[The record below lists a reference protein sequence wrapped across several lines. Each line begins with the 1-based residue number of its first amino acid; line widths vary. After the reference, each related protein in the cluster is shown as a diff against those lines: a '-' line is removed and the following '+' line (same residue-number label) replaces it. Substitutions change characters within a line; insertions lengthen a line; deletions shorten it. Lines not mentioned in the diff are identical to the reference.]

1 MKINHAKQLNT
12 FNVPS
17 FKGKRLYSLNL
28 LDLTKKNP
36 DSFVPAYFTQID
48 ETDIP
53 FLKEIHPLWAN
64 KTLLGKQILTGIFNK
79 IDEAGC
85 KNKFFMIECPQFEN
99 IFERVRALSSAYIP
113 NKVFSN
119 IELNLLQS
127 SSQLDI
133 NQLKGSGTA
142 ILRGLCQYAKNLK
155 GINSINITS
164 KPNAAGFYEKQQL
177 HKNKSALYPSFYLN
191 RTDFD
196 DFIIRTSDE
205 FGKIREIKND

>member
-1 MKINHAKQLNT
+1 MKINQSKQLNT
-12 FNVPS
+12 FKNPS
-17 FKGKRLYSLNL
+17 FSGQRLYALNL
-28 LDLTKKNP
+28 LDLTKKGS
-36 DSFVPAYFTQID
+36 DRFVPAYFTQIY
-48 ETDIP
+48 ETDVQ
-53 FLKEIHPLWAN
+53 FLKQIQPLWER
-64 KTLLGKQILTGIFNK
+64 TTLGKQILTGIFNK

-119 IELNLLQS
+119 VELNLLQS

-142 ILRGLCQYAKNLK
+142 ILRGLCQYAKKLK

>member
-1 MKINHAKQLNT
+1 MKINQPKQLNT
-12 FNVPS
+12 FKSPS
-17 FKGKRLYSLNL
+17 FSGQRLYTLNL
-28 LDLTKKNP
+28 LDSTKKGS

-48 ETDIP
+48 AADIP
-53 FLKEIHPLWAN
+53 FLKELQPLWK
-64 KTLLGKQILTGIFNK
+64 KTTLGQQILTGIFNK

-113 NKVFSN
+113 NKIFSN

-142 ILRGLCQYAKNLK
+142 ILRGLCQYAKKLK

-177 HKNKSALYPSFYLN
+177 HKNKSVLYPSFCLN

-196 DFIIRTSDE
+196 DYIIRTSDE